1 MDDFVGM
8 ESDLAGDLCTNVDA
22 AVGSLKKVL
31 FGSGLLTP
39 VIQSAATA
47 LLSSEVPADWT
58 GRWEGGPE
66 KPQAWLREL
75 VRKRISLMK
84 WRTQSSKGSL
94 LTEPLVLGDL
104 FNPATFVNALRQQT
118 ARKLN
123 TAIDRVRMVTSW
135 DKDPMRGA
143 MRSCPLPCTLA
154 GDDYKIIIT
163 IIPLSFQSSQQT
175 FTDCISS
182 HSCISY
188 QGCYYKGHRLRG
200 VDCKNHPRKQ
210 WK

>member
-8 ESDLAGDLCTNVDA
+8 ESDLAGDLCTNVDGA
-22 AVGSLKKVL
+22 LGSLKKVL

-58 GRWEGGPE
+58 GRWEGGPD

-84 WRTQSSKGSL
+84 WRTQSAKGSL
-94 LTEPLVLGDL
+94 LSEPLVLGDL

-143 MRSCPLPCTLA
+143 MRNCPLPCTLA
-154 GDDYKIIIT
+154 GEYST
-163 IIPLSFQSSQQT
+163 PLPCFSSFNRHPLT
-175 FTDCISS
+175 LFPPIST
-182 HSCISY
+182 
-188 QGCYYKGHRLRG
+188 
-200 VDCKNHPRKQ
+200 
-210 WK
+210 